1 MDDTKNKI
9 AVALTRD
16 ALNKAGNSVKARFMP
31 RTGSSLRLPNGVVY
45 KVVFSNVGQLRFT
58 ALFDCVVDMK
68 ALGVQG
74 MANPYPTNPYPEELT
89 TS

>member
-1 MDDTKNKI
+1 
-9 AVALTRD
+9 
-16 ALNKAGNSVKARFMP
+16 
-31 RTGSSLRLPNGVVY
+31 VY